1 MDTLALGFWSRLPA
15 LRNYGVLTKLMLK
28 LAVPHAEKGVVGKRK
43 TMHADD
49 DRQVETHAMRCKSST
64 ARHATRAQAEL
75 RLWLRRAGDQ
85 LW

>member
-1 MDTLALGFWSRLPA
+1 
-15 LRNYGVLTKLMLK
+15 VLTKLMLK

-49 DRQVETHAMRCKSST
+49 DRQVETHAMRCESQQ
-64 ARHATRAQAEL
+64 ARHATRARTEL
-75 RLWLRRAGDQ
+75 RLWLRRADDQ